1 MDHVATV
8 GEKSNS
14 GIMTK
19 NRFSRANASQR
30 TQSVPLRLIEQ
41 AFGRDEVDSA
51 CDEIL
56 AAARTACSAPQLSC
70 SFSPE
75 CGHPNPWYHAVAVE
89 VEGMQD
95 QEYEQF
101 LLALARLGLVVKLQ

>member
-1 MDHVATV
+1 
-8 GEKSNS
+8 
-14 GIMTK
+14 MT
-19 NRFSRANASQR
+19 NIRSSRTNAPQR
-30 TQSVPLRLIEQ
+30 TQSVPLRLIAQ

-70 SFSPE
+70 SFSLE
-75 CGHPNPWYHAVAVE
+75 CEHPNPWYHAVAVA

-101 LLALARLGLVVKLQ
+101 LLALARLGLIEAPRDNEL